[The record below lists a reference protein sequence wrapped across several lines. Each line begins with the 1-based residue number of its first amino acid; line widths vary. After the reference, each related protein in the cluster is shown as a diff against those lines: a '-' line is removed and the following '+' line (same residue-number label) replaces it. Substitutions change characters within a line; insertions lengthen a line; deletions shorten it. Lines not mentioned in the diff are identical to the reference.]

1 MSPQRLS
8 KSPQRWTT
16 TPAATILFPN
26 PSRPRR
32 RFLVVTRRLGGR
44 RFLLLDLLGLA
55 DMSDYSG
62 ECTRGLL
69 TEIGVGVLVVFAGT
83 WGLFAAAEWLLS
95 HVSISIQ

>member
-1 MSPQRLS
+1 M
-8 KSPQRWTT
+8 SPQRWTT
-16 TPAATILFPN
+16 TQAATILYPN

-32 RFLVVTRRLGGR
+32 RFLVVTRRSGGR
-44 RFLLLDLLGLA
+44 RFVPLGLWDLV

-69 TEIGVGVLVVFAGT
+69 TETGVGVLVVFAGT

-95 HVSISIQ
+95 HVSISTQ

>member
-1 MSPQRLS
+1 M
-8 KSPQRWTT
+8 SPQRWTT

-32 RFLVVTRRLGGR
+32 RFLVVTRRSGGR
-44 RFLLLDLLGLA
+44 RFVRLGLWGLV

-69 TEIGVGVLVVFAGT
+69 TDIGVGVLVVFAGT

-95 HVSISIQ
+95 HVSILTQ